1 MSFAGFAEGFFGTLD
16 ADISR
21 REQRAENYFDQQM
34 ERART
39 QGVNSLQTRRANRE
53 RIGGVAM
60 QLRNN
65 AQMPEE
71 VVRALVNEGPEAL
84 QAAMTIYSQTVQ
96 SAVEAGRDPSTAIS
110 EEFWRQVYP
119 MANQLA
125 IDTEVPLSQF
135 LDQVAGL
142 YPSNLQATQ
151 ETGGDP
157 FSAFM
162 SSALGLNA
170 MDRARSRLQSE
181 GVAEGFTAGDL
192 LAMEARPQHTR
203 AFDSTGFGPNL
214 QALAAATPQR
224 GERALTLEQR
234 NTLMGDFEDAVE
246 ARMGELRMEL
256 GVEGEGQDLRALAL
270 PQVAATFVANLGL
283 TPDQI
288 RQLPFIYNSLPEDI
302 RTALFEEPARTQPEG
317 TMPAEGQPATEQPA
331 ALPTARAPVA
341 TPTLSEETLRAAERN
356 NLPPQVTDGA
366 GTPLTLVEVN
376 ARGEGVYVTPNGQR
390 TPPITSEEAQQLRE
404 EEEVATQ
411 GQSYY
416 PDPELGYTEPTGF
429 VGVRERTRRAEA
441 MDNAPEGRNIS
452 YEQWQRMS
460 RQERVR
466 LGLPTNQLAAQLY
479 FDRLTSGGL
488 LGGR

>member
-39 QGVNSLQTRRANRE
+39 QGVNSLQTRRANRD

-110 EEFWRQVYP
+110 EEFWNQVYP

-125 IDTEVPLSQF
+125 VDTEVPLSQF

-214 QALAAATPQR
+214 QALASATPEAVR
-224 GERALTLEQR
+224 PITLEQR
-234 NTLMGDFEDAVE
+234 NTIMSDFEDAVE

-256 GVEGEGQDLRALAL
+256 GVEGGGQDLRTLAL
-270 PQVAATFVANLGL
+270 PSVATNFVTSLGL
-283 TPDQI
+283 TPEQI
-288 RQLPFIYNSLPEDI
+288 QQLPFIYNSLPDEV
-302 RTALFEEPARTQPEG
+302 RNALFGEAALQQPEG
-317 TMPAEGQPATEQPA
+317 TMPEEGQAATEQPTD
-331 ALPTARAPVA
+331 LPTASVPVA
-341 TPTLSEETLRAAERN
+341 PPVLSEETERAAVRN
-356 NLPPQVTDGA
+356 NLPPQVIDGA
-366 GTPLTLVEVN
+366 GTPLTLVRVD
-376 ARGEGVYVTPNGQR
+376 AQGRGVYVTPTGQQ
-390 TPPITSEEAQQLRE
+390 TPPISSEDARQLVEENEA
-404 EEEVATQ
+404 ATQ
-411 GQSYY
+411 SQSYY
-416 PDPELGYTEPTGF
+416 PDPALGFATPGF
-429 VGVRERTRRAEA
+429 VGVVERTRRAQE
-441 MDNAPEGRNIS
+441 MEHAPPGRAIS
-452 YEQWQRMS
+452 YEQWQGMS

>member
-1 MSFAGFAEGFFGTLD
+1 
-16 ADISR
+16 
-21 REQRAENYFDQQM
+21 
-34 ERART
+34 
-39 QGVNSLQTRRANRE
+39 
-53 RIGGVAM
+53 
-60 QLRNN
+60 
-65 AQMPEE
+65 
-71 VVRALVNEGPEAL
+71 
-84 QAAMTIYSQTVQ
+84 
-96 SAVEAGRDPSTAIS
+96 
-110 EEFWRQVYP
+110 
-119 MANQLA
+119 
-125 IDTEVPLSQF
+125 
-135 LDQVAGL
+135 
-142 YPSNLQATQ
+142 
-151 ETGGDP
+151 
-157 FSAFM
+157 
-162 SSALGLNA
+162 
-170 MDRARSRLQSE
+170 
-181 GVAEGFTAGDL
+181 
-192 LAMEARPQHTR
+192 MEARPQHTR

-224 GERALTLEQR
+224 TDRALTLEQR

-302 RTALFEEPARTQPEG
+302 RAALSESPANAQPEG

-331 ALPTARAPVA
+331 DLPTASIPVA
-341 TPTLSEETLRAAERN
+341 PPVLSEETEAAAERN
-356 NLPPQVTDGA
+356 RLPLQTVDGA
-366 GTPLTLVEVN
+366 GTTLTLVRVD
-376 ARGEGVYVTPNGQR
+376 AQGRGVYVTPTGQQ
-390 TPPITSEEAQQLRE
+390 TPPLSSEDARQLVE
-404 EEEVATQ
+404 ENEVATQ
-411 GQSYY
+411 SQSYY
-416 PDPELGYTEPTGF
+416 PDPELGYTEPEGF